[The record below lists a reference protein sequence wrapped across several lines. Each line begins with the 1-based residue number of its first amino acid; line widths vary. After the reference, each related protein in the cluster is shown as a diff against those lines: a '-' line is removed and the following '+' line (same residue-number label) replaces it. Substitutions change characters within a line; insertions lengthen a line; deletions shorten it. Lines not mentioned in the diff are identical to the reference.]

1 MTFSCGE
8 DRKRVRTNHSRPYNV
23 RHRITSFVEK
33 MEQVPE
39 WCLRTIVRIVEAL
52 STCNENL
59 LDSQRVHLE
68 LLLRELVAVDVL
80 DNSGVV
86 STLPSQD
93 PRQ

>member
-1 MTFSCGE
+1 M
-8 DRKRVRTNHSRPYNV
+8 
-23 RHRITSFVEK
+23 VEK

-39 WCLRTIVRIVEAL
+39 WCLRTIVRIVEEL
-52 STCNENL
+52 STCNERIVHL
-59 LDSQRVHLE
+59 LDCQRVQLE
-68 LLLRELVAVDVL
+68 LLFRELVSEDVL